1 MKKIILLSFIL
12 CFFVGIA
19 YAVPTQ
25 INYQGVLKNLSGT
38 LIENNS
44 LQMTFSIY
52 SNISD
57 SVPVWNEKQTV
68 AVKEGIYSVQLGS
81 VNPIDSSAFDGT
93 IKYLGVKIDTDPE
106 MTPRLAMVSVPYA
119 YMSNK
124 SNLSDQAV
132 IASYAA
138 SSESAERAINAA
150 NAVSAETAITS
161 GDSQKLGGKSLAL
174 SGADIIPY
182 TNGNGKLSIEIIP
195 ATDGTITNAEYATT
209 AGDSEKLGGKS
220 SGVSGINIIP
230 YTDGTGK
237 LNAGVIPAITDANAG
252 DMKKSVYDTNSDGVV
267 DSAATAVNAT
277 NATTADTATTA
288 TNALNATT
296 ADTAINATNAVNADT
311 IDGIHAGVDPEPN
324 KLYPLDDS
332 GTFYISKES
341 TSPIIQ
347 STNNGAG
354 DAIYGKGNL
363 TGISG
368 VGGTV
373 GISGNGATG
382 VSGTGGIGVS
392 GIGFNGV
399 VGTGVVGLSS
409 MATSTTTQDG
419 IGVSID
425 TAALMADTSAFGVF
439 STVRVVGSRTLA
451 AGVSSEVKVSNPVST
466 GSQLYGGY
474 FVANRGSNA
483 NNSSVG
489 LYATGDTAIQA
500 KAMNSG
506 VAVSAETTGKIAI
519 SSNKSIQ
526 ITEQGG
532 GVRIKDSTTGQF
544 YKLIID
550 NGALSVQPWT
560 P

>member
-182 TNGNGKLSIEIIP
+182 TNGN
-195 ATDGTITNAEYATT
+195 
-209 AGDSEKLGGKS
+209 
-220 SGVSGINIIP
+220 
-230 YTDGTGK
+230 GK

-532 GVRIKDSTTGQF
+532 GVIIKDSTTGQF